1 MISFLRGTVAAL
13 DASMVVLDVGGVG
26 YRVTV
31 PATTRA
37 RLPAVGE
44 AATIHTYLH
53 LREDGLELFGFGQ
66 PEEVRLFETLL
77 KVTGIGPRL
86 ALNVLSAL
94 SPRDFLEA
102 LLFEDLAALTRV
114 PGIGRKTAQ
123 RLVLELKERLAGMGP
138 ADLQAPVRTGSPARD
153 AAAEAMEAL
162 VALGYSRLEAGRALD
177 RAVRD
182 LGDGAG
188 APALLKASL
197 KHL

>member
-13 DASMVVLDVGGVG
+13 DPAAVVLDVGGVG
-26 YRVTV
+26 YRVTLT
-31 PATTRA
+31 ATARA

-44 AATIHTYLH
+44 PALVHTCLH
-53 LREDGLELFGFGQ
+53 LREDGVELFGFTE

-77 KVTGIGPRL
+77 KVSGIGPRL
-86 ALNVLSAL
+86 ALNVLGAL

-102 LLFEDLAALTRV
+102 LLFEDLAALGRV

-123 RLVLELKERLAGMGP
+123 RLVLELKERLAGMAPRVAAGP
-138 ADLQAPVRTGSPARD
+138 ARAAGPAG
-153 AAAEAMEAL
+153 ATAEAMEAL
-162 VALGYSRLEAGRALD
+162 VALGYSRVEAGRALE

-182 LGDGAG
+182 LEDGAE
-188 APALLKASL
+188 APTLLKASL